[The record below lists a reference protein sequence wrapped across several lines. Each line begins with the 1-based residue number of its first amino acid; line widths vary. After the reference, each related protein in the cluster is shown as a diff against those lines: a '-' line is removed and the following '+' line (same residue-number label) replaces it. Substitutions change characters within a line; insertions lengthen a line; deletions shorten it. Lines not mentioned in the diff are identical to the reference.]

1 MAFGHP
7 LPPVPAIRTG
17 VFSAVRSRW
26 LLAWIVVGFL
36 ATMAVVLIPEV
47 LWDLQPSEE
56 GLAILFYLPI
66 IGWMALVV
74 IRHRIDLRAP
84 LRWPRL
90 GAFWLVVGGL
100 FALQL
105 LFSLATVTLTQIV
118 APWLGEGQE
127 QVGRGSLVLSLVAL
141 VVLPPLVEEF
151 LFRFL
156 LLERLAVK
164 WSIRVS
170 VVVCAVAF
178 GILHADPVGAGA
190 FGVVTA
196 LLYLRTGSLWPAIL
210 IHAANNLLAVVVT
223 RSLDPTDEVE
233 QTTVEALVT
242 AGVLLAITVPFL
254 VWFIVA
260 NWPPKDAATPYQRH
274 ELMSTGLPVRHV
286 ASVAWSGAP
295 GVLLLLTVTSSQLVL
310 GIPGMATPVAVLPLD
325 RVRAVY
331 PTAIPGDEMV
341 VIHLW
346 DGSWSTL
353 YVPLAGAR
361 RNQQLVRVIG
371 ERADLARTPAL
382 R

>member
-1 MAFGHP
+1 MALGHP
-7 LPPVPAIRTG
+7 PPPVPAVRTG

-26 LLAWIVVGFL
+26 LLAWIVVGLL

-56 GLAILFYLPI
+56 ALAILFYLPI

-90 GAFWLVVGGL
+90 GAFWLVVGGM

-127 QVGRGSLVLSLVAL
+127 EVGRGNLVISLVAL

-164 WSIRVS
+164 WSIRIS

-233 QTTVEALVT
+233 QTTGEALVT

-260 NWPPKDAATPYQRH
+260 NWPPRDSATPYQRH
-274 ELMSTGLPVRHV
+274 ELITGLPVRHV

-295 GVLLLLTVTSSQLVL
+295 GGLLLLTVSSSHLVL
-310 GIPGMATPVAVLPLD
+310 GIPGMPTPVAVLPLD

-331 PTAIPGDEMV
+331 PTAIPGDELV
-341 VIHLW
+341 VVQLR

-361 RNQQLVRVIG
+361 RNRQLVRVIG
-371 ERADLARTPAL
+371 ERADLAWARSF